1 MDDRIRRH
9 ARVLVDHCT
18 DVASEDDVEIRA
30 PTAAEDLVVALYE
43 ALGRRGARP
52 TTVWRNPR
60 ATRAYAREMDP
71 DDYRPKEHRVAALAA
86 TDVVILIKGAR
97 NASETSDVDGEAR
110 QAASR
115 AKEPLLRE
123 RLDTRWVITQHPTA
137 ADAQRAGLSTAAWR
151 SLVYDAVDRDW
162 AAVRERQEQVAD
174 RLAAAD
180 EVRVVI
186 GDDADLRFDVAG
198 MGTYNDAGRENM
210 PGGEV
215 ATVPA
220 VDGVEG
226 EIRFDHPLRR
236 GGREAEGVRL
246 AFEAGRVVDYAAERG
261 EDVVEDLIETD
272 AGARR
277 VGELGIGT
285 NRGVDRVTGNVL
297 FDEKAAGTVHVAL
310 GDALSECVPEDR
322 DENESAVHADLIRGA
337 GEDARIAFD
346 GETVYRD
353 GEFLI
358 GGGDGSGS
366 D

>member
-9 ARVLVDHCT
+9 ASVLVDHCT
-18 DVASEDDVEIRA
+18 DVSPDDDVEIRA

-71 DDYRPKEHRVAALAA
+71 DDYRPKGHRVAALAE
-86 TDVVILIKGAR
+86 TDVVILVKGAR
-97 NASETSDVDGEAR
+97 NAAETSDVDGER
-110 QAASR
+110 GRAASR

-123 RLDTRWVITQHPTA
+123 RLDARWVITQHPTA
-137 ADAQRAGLSTAAWR
+137 ADAQRADLSTAAWR

-162 AAVRERQEQVAD
+162 SAVRERQARIAD
-174 RLAAAD
+174 RLAAAEAVRLVVGD
-180 EVRVVI
+180 E
-186 GDDADLRFDVAG
+186 ADLRFDVAG
-198 MGTYNDAGRENM
+198 MDAYNDAGEENM

-226 EIRFDHPLRR
+226 EIRFDRPLRR

-246 AFEAGRVVDYAAERG
+246 AFADGRVVDYGAERG
-261 EDVVEDLIETD
+261 EAVLADLLD
-272 AGARR
+272 ADDGARR
-277 VGELGIGT
+277 VGELGVGT
-285 NRGVDRVTGNVL
+285 NEGVDRVTGNVL

-310 GDALSECVPEDR
+310 GDALGECVPDDR
-322 DENESAVHADLIRGA
+322 TANESAVHADLIRSA
-337 GEDARIAFD
+337 GEESRIEFD
-346 GETVYRD
+346 GETVYRN

-358 GGGDGSGS
+358 GD

>member
-18 DVASEDDVEIRA
+18 DVAPDDDVEIRA

-60 ATRAYAREMDP
+60 ATRAYAREMAP
-71 DDYRPKEHRVAALAA
+71 DDYRPKGHRVAALAE

-97 NASETSDVDGEAR
+97 NVSETSDVDAETGR
-110 QAASR
+110 AASR

-123 RLDTRWVITQHPTA
+123 RLDTRWVITQHPTP
-137 ADAQRAGLSTAAWR
+137 ADAQRAEMSTAAWK
-151 SLVYDAVDRDW
+151 SLVYGAVDRDW
-162 AAVRERQEQVAD
+162 DAVRERQGRIAD

-180 EVRVVI
+180 EVRVVV
-186 GDDADLRFDVAG
+186 GDDTDLRLDVAG

-246 AFEAGRVVDYAAERG
+246 AFEAGRVVDYGAERG
-261 EDVVEDLIETD
+261 EDVLESLIETD
-272 AGARR
+272 SGARR
-277 VGELGIGT
+277 VGEIGIGT
-285 NRGVDRVTGNVL
+285 NEGVDRVTGNVL

-322 DENESAVHADLIRGA
+322 EENGSAVHADLIRSA
-337 GEDARIAFD
+337 SADARIALD
-346 GETVYRD
+346 GETVYRN

-358 GGGDGSGS
+358 GGADESGD

>member
-1 MDDRIRRH
+1 MDDRTRRH
-9 ARVLVDHCT
+9 ARVLVDHST
-18 DVASEDDVEIRA
+18 DVGPEDDVEIRA

-60 ATRAYAREMDP
+60 ATRAYAREMDS
-71 DDYRPKEHRVAALAA
+71 DDYRPKGHRVAALAE
-86 TDVVILIKGAR
+86 TDVVILIKAAR
-97 NASETSDVDGEAR
+97 NAAETSDVDGETR
-110 QAASR
+110 RAASR

-123 RLDTRWVITQHPTA
+123 RLETRWVITQHPTP
-137 ADAQRAGLSTAAWR
+137 ADAQRADLSTAAWR

-162 AAVRERQEQVAD
+162 AAIRERQGRIAD

-180 EVRVVI
+180 EVRVVV
-186 GDDADLRFDVAG
+186 GDDTDLRFDVAG
-198 MGTYNDAGRENM
+198 MGAYNDAGAENM

-226 EIRFDHPLRR
+226 EVRFDHPLRR

-246 AFEAGRVVDYAAERG
+246 AFEEGRVVDYGAERG
-261 EDVVEDLIETD
+261 EDVLESLIETD

-285 NRGVDRVTGNVL
+285 NEGVDRVTGNVL
-297 FDEKAAGTVHVAL
+297 FDEKAAGTVHLAL
-310 GDALSECVPEDR
+310 GDALSECVPDDR
-322 DENESAVHADLIRGA
+322 EESESAVHADLIRSA
-337 GEDARIAFD
+337 SDDARIAFD
-346 GETVYRD
+346 GETVYRN
-353 GEFLI
+353 GGFLI
-358 GGGDGSGS
+358 GGTEGD

>member
-18 DVASEDDVEIRA
+18 DVGPEDDVEIRA

-71 DDYRPKEHRVAALAA
+71 DDYRPKGHRVAALAE
-86 TDVVILIKGAR
+86 TDAVILIKGAR
-97 NASETSDVDGEAR
+97 NAAETSDVDADTGR
-110 QAASR
+110 AASR

-123 RLDTRWVITQHPTA
+123 RLDTRWVITQHPTP
-137 ADAQRAGLSTAAWR
+137 ADAQRADLSAAAWR

-162 AAVRERQEQVAD
+162 AAMRERQARVAD
-174 RLAAAD
+174 RLAAAE
-180 EVRVVI
+180 EVRVVA
-186 GDDADLRFDVAG
+186 GDDTDLRFDVAG
-198 MGTYNDAGRENM
+198 MEAYNDAGRENM

-215 ATVPA
+215 ATVPT

-226 EIRFDHPLRR
+226 EVRFDHPLRR
-236 GGREAEGVRL
+236 GGREAAGIRL
-246 AFEAGRVVDYAAERG
+246 SFAEGRVVDWAAERG
-261 EDVVEDLIETD
+261 ADVLDSLLGTD
-272 AGARR
+272 EGARR

-285 NRGVDRVTGNVL
+285 NEGVDRVTGNVL

-310 GDALSECVPEDR
+310 GDALSECVPDDR
-322 DENESAVHADLIRGA
+322 TGNESAVHADLIRDA
-337 GEDARIAFD
+337 SADARIAFD

-358 GGGDGSGS
+358 GNEGD
-366 D
+366 

>member
-1 MDDRIRRH
+1 MDERVRRH
-9 ARVLVDHCT
+9 AEVLVDHCI
-18 DVASEDDVEIRA
+18 DAGADDDVEVRA

-71 DDYRPKEHRVAALAA
+71 DDFRPKEHRVAALAE
-86 TDVVILIKGAR
+86 TDAVILVKGAR
-97 NASETSDVDGEAR
+97 NAATTSDVGGETGA
-110 QAASR
+110 AASR

-123 RLDTRWVITQHPTA
+123 RLETRWVITQHPTA
-137 ADAQRAGLSTAAWR
+137 ADAQRADLSTAAWR

-162 AAVRERQEQVAD
+162 AAVRERQARVAD

-180 EVRVVI
+180 
-186 GDDADLRFDVAG
+186 DLRLVVGGNTDLRLDVAG
-198 MGTYNDAGRENM
+198 MGAYNDAGEENM

-226 EIRFDHPLRR
+226 TVRFDRPLRR
-236 GGREAEGVRL
+236 GGREVDGVRL
-246 AFEAGRVVDYAAERG
+246 EFADGRVVDHAAERG
-261 EDVVEDLIETD
+261 ESVLDDLLDTD

-285 NRGVDRVTGNVL
+285 NKGIGEVTGNVL
-297 FDEKAAGTVHVAL
+297 FDEKAAGTVHLAL
-310 GDALSECVPEDR
+310 GDAVAECVPEGR
-322 DENESAVHADLIRGA
+322 TANESAVHADLVLDA
-337 GEDARIAFD
+337 SEDARIELD

-353 GEFLI
+353 GSFAIDE
-358 GGGDGSGS
+358 
-366 D
+366 

>member
-9 ARVLVDHCT
+9 ASVLVDYCT
-18 DVASEDDVEIRA
+18 DVGPDDNVEIRA
-30 PTAAEDLVVALYE
+30 PTAAEDLVVALHE

-52 TTVWRNPR
+52 TTVWRTPR
-60 ATRAYAREMDP
+60 ATRAYARAMDP
-71 DDYRPKEHRVAALAA
+71 DDYRPKDHRVAALAE
-86 TDVVILIKGAR
+86 TDAVILIKGAR
-97 NASETSDVDGEAR
+97 NAAETADVAGATAA
-110 QAASR
+110 AASR

-123 RLDTRWVITQHPTA
+123 RLDARWVITQHPTP
-137 ADAQRAGLSTAAWR
+137 ADAQRADLSTAAWR
-151 SLVYDAVDRDW
+151 SLVYDAIDRDW
-162 AAVRERQEQVAD
+162 TAVREHQARIAD

-180 EVRVVI
+180 ELRLIV
-186 GDDADLRFDVAG
+186 GDDTDLRLDVAG
-198 MGTYNDAGRENM
+198 ADAYNDAGRENM

-246 AFEAGRVVDYAAERG
+246 AFEKGRVVDYGAERG
-261 EDVVEDLIETD
+261 EGVIADLLDTD
-272 AGARR
+272 DGARR

-285 NRGVDRVTGNVL
+285 NDGVDAVTGNAL

-310 GDALSECVPEDR
+310 GDALSECVPEGR
-322 DENESAVHADLIRGA
+322 TGNESAVHVDLICDA
-337 GEDARIAFD
+337 SDAARIAFD

-353 GEFLI
+353 GAFVI
-358 GGGDGSGS
+358 GDGE
-366 D
+366 

>member
-18 DVASEDDVEIRA
+18 DVAPEDDVEIRA

-43 ALGRRGARP
+43 ALGRRGARA
-52 TTVWRNPR
+52 TTLWRNPR

-71 DDYRPKEHRVAALAA
+71 DDYRPKEHRVAALAE

-97 NASETSDVDGEAR
+97 NAAQTSDVDAAVGR
-110 QAASR
+110 AASR

-123 RLDTRWVITQHPTA
+123 RLDSRWVITQHPTP
-137 ADAQRAGLSTAAWR
+137 ADAQRADLSTAAWR

-162 AAVRERQEQVAD
+162 AAMRERQAFVAD
-174 RLAAAD
+174 RLADAN
-180 EVRVVI
+180 EVRVVA
-186 GDDADLRFDVAG
+186 GDDTGLRLDVAE
-198 MGTYNDAGRENM
+198 MDAYNDAGRENM

-215 ATVPA
+215 ATAPA

-226 EIRFDHPLRR
+226 EIRFDRPLRR
-236 GGREAEGVRL
+236 GGREVEGIRL
-246 AFEAGRVVDYAAERG
+246 AFAEGRVVDSEAERG
-261 EDVVEDLIETD
+261 TDALDSLLETD
-272 AGARR
+272 EGARR

-285 NRGVDRVTGNVL
+285 NEGVDRVTGNVL

-310 GDALSECVPEDR
+310 GDALSECVPEGR
-322 DENESAVHADLIRGA
+322 TGNESAVHADLIRDVSP
-337 GEDARIAFD
+337 DARIAFD

-358 GGGDGSGS
+358 GDGGD
-366 D
+366 